1 MSLTRDQALHLLEP
15 VWWGLLISEL
25 RAEAMMDTAAFTGSG
40 QDLRDLNEIQAAAD
54 YIAAKGRLLDPAF
67 LLQAFQPAKGDML
80 FFPNVV
86 ISEDDKAAAL
96 AAWMDRNPKAKEEA
110 DARAAAQA
118 ARRAELL
125 AFFRQKVGPRAEV
138 AS

>member
-1 MSLTRDQALHLLEP
+1 MTLSRDHALHLLEP
-15 VWWGLLISEL
+15 VWWGLQISQL
-25 RAEAMMDTAAFTGSG
+25 RAEALMDTAPFTGSG
-40 QDLRDLNEIQAAAD
+40 MDLRDLNELQAAAD

-80 FFPNVV
+80 LFPNVLL
-86 ISEDDKAAAL
+86 SEDDKAAAL
-96 AAWMDRNPKAKEEA
+96 AAWLERNPKAKEDA

-118 ARRAELL
+118 QRRAELL
-125 AFFRQKVGPRAEV
+125 PFFRQKVGPKAEV